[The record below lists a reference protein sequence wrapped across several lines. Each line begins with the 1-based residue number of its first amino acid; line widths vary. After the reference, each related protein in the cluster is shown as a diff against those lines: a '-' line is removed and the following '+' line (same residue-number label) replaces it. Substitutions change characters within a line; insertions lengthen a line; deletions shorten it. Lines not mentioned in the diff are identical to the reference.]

1 MASSLNGFE
10 FGVLCVVVAFSVV
23 PAIVI
28 AFALVRVNLRQA
40 TLIQKLTEAN
50 LALSEKPAAFTAAR
64 LMEETERVTAQANGR
79 IPQRKPSAAQ

>member
-1 MASSLNGFE
+1 MASSLTGFE
-10 FGVLCVVVAFSVV
+10 FGCLCIVAAFSVV
-23 PAIVI
+23 PCVVI

-64 LMEETERVTAQANGR
+64 LMEETERITVQSNGR
-79 IPQRKPSAAQ
+79 MPQRKPSAAQ